1 MSKKH
6 HGGPG
11 PVPPGN
17 RSNAG
22 PGHAGGT
29 DGGEQ
34 LPHDANNGDQFND
47 QDAQRR
53 LGGFE
58 SAGEHARQQ
67 PGRANDGDT
76 HSQ

>member
-22 PGHAGGT
+22 PAHTPGT
-29 DGGEQ
+29 DDQEPVNTAENQGESFQ
-34 LPHDANNGDQFND
+34 EQDPKRRVGD
-47 QDAQRR
+47 
-53 LGGFE
+53 FE
-58 SAGEHARQQ
+58 TAGEHARQQ
-67 PGRANDGDT
+67 PGRLNDGNT